1 MPSTCCSVPGCH
13 GRGGHEFPKDLERRK
28 LWMQAIRREDECTR
42 KIWTPTKTSVVC
54 KAHFSP
60 DDYTQQT
67 IHGKTPSVSR
77 LKSAAVPSIFCWTQP
92 ESKSAS
98 NRKERAVLRENTRI
112 NIDNVCTKQLEQQ
125 FNNCVDLQ
133 EEVVYVTES
142 DSDTVISS
150 VGNENVDKSTQTH
163 TGASKIPM
171 FSVEQ
176 FANDD
181 TTIHFYTGLESY
193 LKFMFVLSTLGQA
206 AYCLKY
212 IFFQI
217 DTVSVE
223 DQFFMTLMKLRRY
236 TTNFELSKFF
246 SISDSSVKNIVYTWI
261 IFMSKQWQEINIWP
275 SRSLVRY
282 FAPSD
287 FKAKFPTTRVI
298 VDGTECPIKKPRAPK
313 AQQGTF
319 STYKNRNTIKILVG
333 STPGGLVN
341 YVSTAY
347 GGCTSDRQIVERC
360 RLVNIC
366 DPGDSVMADKGFN
379 VQDLFARMDV
389 TVNIPTFF
397 KKRNRINSKTL
408 LRDRRISSKRV
419 HIERV
424 IGLGKTFK
432 ILTNPLNSTE
442 TKLSSHITFCCY
454 MLCNFKTCIIPRD
467 A

>member
-1 MPSTCCSVPGCH
+1 MH
-13 GRGGHEFPKDLERRK
+13 
-28 LWMQAIRREDECTR
+28 AIRREDECTR

-60 DDYTQQT
+60 DDYT
-67 IHGKTPSVSR
+67 
-77 LKSAAVPSIFCWTQP
+77 
-92 ESKSAS
+92 
-98 NRKERAVLRENTRI
+98 
-112 NIDNVCTKQLEQQ
+112 CT
-125 FNNCVDLQ
+125 C
-133 EEVVYVTES
+133 T
-142 DSDTVISS
+142 
-150 VGNENVDKSTQTH
+150 
-163 TGASKIPM
+163 
-171 FSVEQ
+171 
-176 FANDD
+176 
-181 TTIHFYTGLESY
+181 
-193 LKFMFVLSTLGQA
+193 
-206 AYCLKY
+206 YCL
-212 IFFQI
+212 
-217 DTVSVE
+217 S
-223 DQFFMTLMKLRRY
+223 LMKLRRY
-236 TTNFELSKFF
+236 TTNFELSKVF
-246 SISDSSVKNIVYTWI
+246 SISESSVKNIVYTWI
-261 IFMSKQWQEINIWP
+261 IFKSKQWQEINIWP

-298 VDGTECPIKKPRAPK
+298 VDGTECPI
-313 AQQGTF
+313 
-319 STYKNRNTIKILVG
+319 NTIKILVG

-347 GGCTSDRQIVERC
+347 GGCTSDGQIVERC
-360 RLVNIC
+360 RFVNIC

-397 KKRNRINSKTL
+397 KKRNRMNSKTL
-408 LRDRRISSKRV
+408 MRDRKITSKRV